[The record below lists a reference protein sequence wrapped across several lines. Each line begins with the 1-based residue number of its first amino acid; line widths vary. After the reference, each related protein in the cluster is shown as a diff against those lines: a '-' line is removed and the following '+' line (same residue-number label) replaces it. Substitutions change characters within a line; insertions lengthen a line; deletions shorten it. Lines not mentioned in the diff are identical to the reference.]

1 MVNPSKIKE
10 AYRKVADQNEKFRR
24 FLKNNAVD
32 YELDAHFL
40 KLHNM
45 IFAEYDCC
53 ACGNC
58 CKLYDIL
65 VNKDDIE
72 RISQYLGLT
81 ENDFIE
87 KYLAASDEGY
97 IMKEKPC
104 RFLDEDGKCKIYEIR
119 PSVCRDFPY
128 TDKPYRLYHMYGV
141 LSFAEECPVVFE
153 IIERLKKIYKY
164 RSNDCQKEK
173 RKNNRRRNTNEHGW

>member
-65 VNKDDIE
+65 INKDDIE

-119 PSVCRDFPY
+119 PSVCSDFPY

-164 RSNDCQKEK
+164 RSNDYQKEK